1 MSHPTPSPTVV
12 APPEAPDAFVH
23 LSSAGVSLL
32 LDVTDARLPAV
43 LHWGAALGR
52 PTLDDVRSLAAA
64 AVPPYVNNLMD
75 EPVRLAILP
84 EHHAGWSGKPGVG
97 GHRSD
102 GADWSPR
109 FTVDT
114 LDVTGEAEATRASS
128 GPGLVDAEPPS
139 SRSRRTTTWPGS
151 RWCSRSS

>member
-12 APPEAPDAFVH
+12 SPPEAPDAFVH

-32 LDVTDARLPAV
+32 LDVTGGRLPAIV
-43 LHWGAALGR
+43 HWGAALGR
-52 PTLDDVRSLAAA
+52 PGLDDVRALAAA
-64 AVPPYVNNLMD
+64 AVPPSVNNLMD

-109 FTVDT
+109 FAVDT
-114 LDVTGEAEATRASS
+114 LDVTGEARATRAS
-128 GPGLVDAEPPS
+128 
-139 SRSRRTTTWPGS
+139 
-151 RWCSRSS
+151 